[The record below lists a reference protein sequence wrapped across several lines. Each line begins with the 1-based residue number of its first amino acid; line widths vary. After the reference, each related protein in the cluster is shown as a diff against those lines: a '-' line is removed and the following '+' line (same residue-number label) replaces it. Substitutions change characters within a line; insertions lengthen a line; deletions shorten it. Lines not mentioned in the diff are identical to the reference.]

1 MMDQYLE
8 ALWDEDDEDDED
20 GYYDNVSFKN
30 NERQKT
36 IPTTN
41 LQASL

>member
-8 ALWDEDDEDDED
+8 ALWDEDDED